1 MDNDNLK
8 SGKKEVIK
16 IRTKL
21 AVMASKA
28 HCREDSNKMTMEL
41 RLPASQESC

>member
-16 IRTKL
+16 ITKL